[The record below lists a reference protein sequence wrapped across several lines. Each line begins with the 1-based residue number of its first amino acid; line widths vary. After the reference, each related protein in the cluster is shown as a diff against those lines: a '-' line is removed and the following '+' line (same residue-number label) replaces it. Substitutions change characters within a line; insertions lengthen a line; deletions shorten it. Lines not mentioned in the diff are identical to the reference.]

1 VGTGTVLTI
10 RSTRTHLRRAN
21 MWSLRFLPHVGT
33 TQLGRLPQRYVA
45 VESELISGEW
55 LKYVLLIVS
64 LAFSLAASN
73 VNSSKVDC
81 ELTEEYKS
89 ARLEVREIVFGRD
102 NDYARCKDSANSHA
116 FWIAMSKCANA
127 GDGKNVGGGC
137 AHLVNYGNYFESP
150 DTSHCSVFEFKP
162 SKESAT
168 KLLNELVKQRQIAKC
183 VGGT

>member
-1 VGTGTVLTI
+1 
-10 RSTRTHLRRAN
+10 
-21 MWSLRFLPHVGT
+21 
-33 TQLGRLPQRYVA
+33 VA